1 MTTRY
6 IRPNKMRTRRLLERY
21 HRHGDREA
29 RRRVIQENLPLV
41 KYLASKYMGRGESMD
56 DLVQVGSVGLIKA
69 VDRFNPDRQ
78 IEFSTYATPNIIGE
92 IKHHFRDKGWTLKVP
107 RKAQELSQSV
117 RDVMRE
123 ETASTGCAP
132 SPREVSEI
140 LGIDVVEV
148 YEALL
153 LSGAYTPDSLNGPA
167 RADDLPEYTLMD
179 VQEDESTPLEDVYN
193 KARLQDVI
201 GTLDQSHQ
209 DVLNLR
215 FTEGRTKAEMA
226 HYMGVSQS
234 DVPQLLQGA
243 IEQVRSRA

>member
-1 MTTRY
+1 MTL
-6 IRPNKMRTRRLLERY
+6 RPSNIRTRRLLVRY

-69 VDRFNPDRQ
+69 VDRFNPSLH
-78 IEFSTYATPNIIGE
+78 IEFSTYATPNIVGE
-92 IKHHFRDKGWTLKVP
+92 IKHHFRDKGWTLKVS
-107 RKAQELSQSV
+107 RKEQELSQSV

-123 ETASTGCAP
+123 ETLSTGCAP
-132 SPREVSEI
+132 SPQEVSEI
-140 LGIDVVEV
+140 MGIDVADV

-153 LSGAYTPDSLNGPA
+153 LSGAHTPDSLNGPA
-167 RADDLPEYTLMD
+167 SLDDSGGYTLMD

-201 GTLDQSHQ
+201 GTLDQRHQ

-215 FTEGRTKAEMA
+215 FTEGRTKVEIARS
-226 HYMGVSQS
+226 MGVNQA

-243 IEQVRSRA
+243 IKEVRSRA